1 MFFLTNDVG
10 HHDNLRLQH
19 TKIAKIHENN
29 VELMLNNANLKNLGC
44 QLIVLRCIELW
55 FERRKRGN

>member
-19 TKIAKIHENN
+19 TKILKIHENN

-44 QLIVLRCIELW
+44 QLTVLRCIEW
-55 FERRKRGN
+55 RIE

>member
-10 HHDNLRLQH
+10 HHDNLQLQH
-19 TKIAKIHENN
+19 TKILKIHENN

-44 QLIVLRCIELW
+44 QLTALRCIEW
-55 FERRKRGN
+55 RIERRKRGN